1 MSLCMCLENV
11 YGTPN
16 FFCFHLMYVNDF
28 LMILRCLDTLRA
40 VCDEF
45 HNDKIGI
52 LTYSFSTVNPYVL
65 KLETQKTL
73 RDFAKTRSV
82 FVEVRANRY
91 GSSLELKMS

>member
-1 MSLCMCLENV
+1 MCLENV

-16 FFCFHLMYVNDF
+16 FFCFHLIYVNDF

-52 LTYSFSTVNPYVL
+52 LTYSFCTVNPYVL
-65 KLETQKTL
+65 KFETQKTL
-73 RDFAKTRSV
+73 PLFEKRGSV
-82 FVEVRANRY
+82 LVVAHDNRN
-91 GSSLELKMS
+91 G